1 MKKQLRVLQI
11 GHVKVPGVVQDLKQ
25 YLIQSYSDVS
35 TFEHP
40 FSTIIELNK
49 TTASLYEKY
58 IQGRLV
64 ERKNSFAPVGSELFF
79 WLRDVLWTWWEVW
92 RCGNSYDVGIGMDCL
107 NASTVLVLKFLGK
120 VNYVVYY
127 TVDVTDKRFSNPIL
141 SWLYLQMDKRCCQF
155 ADEVWDISPAVQ
167 PLREKYGYG
176 SFPKITRIVPIGV
189 YPEEYKRN
197 SQRKF
202 QDSTIVYLGS
212 LFSIMGIQLAIRA
225 MPLIL
230 RRIPK
235 ARLRIIGKG
244 NYEQSLREL
253 VGELNLQQVVSF
265 EYYPTRKENIRKLFS
280 STIGIAP
287 YTYDQESYKFYCDPT
302 KVKEY
307 FAAGLPVVITDVPD
321 VSKVIA
327 TTPMG
332 IRVRYDEH
340 EFAEGVIA
348 LLRDKGFYSLCRKNI
363 KVYIRNYSWTEIFRS
378 AFVGIENRFL

>member
-1 MKKQLRVLQI
+1 MKKQLRILQV
-11 GHVKVPGVVQDLKQ
+11 GHVKVPGVVQDLKK
-25 YLIQSYSDVS
+25 YLVDSYGEVS

-49 TTASLYEKY
+49 TTASVREKY
-58 IQGRLV
+58 MQGRLI
-64 ERKNSFAPVGSELFF
+64 ERKKSFAPKGNELLF
-79 WLRDVLWTWWEVW
+79 WLRDILWTWWEVL
-92 RCGNSYDVGIGMDCL
+92 RSGDSYDVGIGMDCL
-107 NASTVLVLKFLGK
+107 NASTILVLKFLRK

-167 PLREKYGYG
+167 SLRNKYGYG

-197 SQRKF
+197 SLGKTQ
-202 QDSTIVYLGS
+202 SPTIVYLGS

-230 RRIPK
+230 RRVPK
-235 ARLRIIGKG
+235 ARLLIIGKG
-244 NYEQSLREL
+244 NYEKQLREL
-253 VGELNLQQVVSF
+253 VVHLHLQQAVSF
-265 EYYPTRKENIRKLFS
+265 EYYPTRKENIRMLFS
-280 STIGIAP
+280 SSIGIAP

-321 VSKVIA
+321 VSKIIA
-327 TTPMG
+327 KTPMG

-348 LLRDKGFYSLCRKNI
+348 LLRDKDFYSECRRNI
-363 KVYIRNYSWTEIFRS
+363 KEYIRDYSWIKIFSS